1 MLTELGK
8 RAKNAEKVLMTA
20 TTAQKNAALENAV
33 GDILTANEIDI
44 KNARENGM
52 KESLIDRLALTE
64 KRVLSIASA
73 TREVIN
79 LPDPIGKTLSG
90 STRPNGLV
98 IEKVTVPLGVVAP
111 CRCKGRPSRGLHSA
125 R

>member
-20 TTAQKNAALENAV
+20 TTAQKNAALENIAAALENAV

-73 TREVIN
+73 FGQLAI
-79 LPDPIGKTLSG
+79 D
-90 STRPNGLV
+90 
-98 IEKVTVPLGVVAP
+98 
-111 CRCKGRPSRGLHSA
+111 
-125 R
+125 